1 MDTADARALSSG
13 DHQKGRK
20 VLVPD
25 GLTRTPR
32 IKKAVLWSLILTI
45 YWIAFAV
52 GRGSGIILTRYI
64 TSWLFVI
71 IGCVG
76 SIIGVAGII
85 GTDYLISEEASEAA
99 REASLITNTVIFGFF
114 VSVSFKKV

>member
-1 MDTADARALSSG
+1 MCSEAFNFDPA
-13 DHQKGRK
+13 
-20 VLVPD
+20 
-25 GLTRTPR
+25 
-32 IKKAVLWSLILTI
+32 KANNILTI

-85 GTDYLISEEASEAA
+85 GTDYLISEDASEAA

-114 VSVSFKKV
+114 VSVSLKIILAHQRHLGINRILVHLWLCGEFFK